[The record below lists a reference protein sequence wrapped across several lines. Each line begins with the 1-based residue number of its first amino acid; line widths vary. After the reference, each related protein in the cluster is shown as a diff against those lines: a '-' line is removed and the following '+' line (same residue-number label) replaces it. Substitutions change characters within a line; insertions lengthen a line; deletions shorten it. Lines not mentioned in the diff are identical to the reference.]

1 MVLFQYFRSTVLD
14 SVVWVAN
21 FPTLKTTAINT
32 KTELVCNTRSK
43 LQIEEQREYERV
55 LYDNLTFRQMMANAR
70 EAKIKQLQEVD
81 AKEKEFETKL
91 VKKHVWILLFLG
103 VILSKEKH

>member
-1 MVLFQYFRSTVLD
+1 MVD
-14 SVVWVAN
+14 SVLCVAN
-21 FPTLKTTAINT
+21 FQTLKTTDINT

-43 LQIEEQREYERV
+43 LQIEEEREYERV

-70 EAKIKQLQEVD
+70 EAKIKQLQEVE

-91 VKKHVWILLFLG
+91 VKKTCLDFIVREGYPIKREALI
-103 VILSKEKH
+103 VKYSQT